1 MGSIFGSP
9 DQAYK
14 TNADLVSD
22 VNDLSQMSNVKMI
35 AIKPDQENNL
45 NMNTNQSND
54 AEGDDLN
61 PVNLRSN
68 RIIQLKPAKRDL
80 WAQLIPWTYA
90 GLQPKLNYYEVLFT

>member
-1 MGSIFGSP
+1 MEPDLQYHPKNEMGSIFGSP

-80 WAQLIPWTYA
+80 
-90 GLQPKLNYYEVLFT
+90 